1 MRARS
6 FQHVTE
12 LVTTMLVVLLSGLAG
27 PAAAEDDAAVP
38 SCATRGRSLV
48 IVDDSV
54 NVPAWMADRSR
65 AFQLP
70 PAAQTMQALD
80 AWRECLTVLDNDPL
94 FWVLAGS
101 VQPDFI
107 LRVRITEL
115 QAAERSLGDKAGIA
129 VGRYI
134 GSYLGQTADEVPV
147 LKSAAVAVDLICP
160 KSRRKVTTVAGR
172 GLAAE
177 LPRAEQNAERLHI
190 ALEAAAQDVSRLL
203 TATNHPCQPLPA
215 S

>member
-1 MRARS
+1 MQARNL
-6 FQHVTE
+6 QNVAR
-12 LVTTMLVVLLSGLAG
+12 LVMTMLVVLLSVLTGR
-27 PAAAEDDAAVP
+27 AAAEDAAALP

-54 NVPAWMADRSR
+54 NVPAWMAERAR

-94 FWVLAGS
+94 FWVLAGA

-134 GSYLGQTADEVPV
+134 GSYLGQTAEEVPV
-147 LKSAAVAVDLICP
+147 LKSASVAVDLICP
-160 KSRRKVTTVAGR
+160 KSRRKVTTVGGR

-177 LPRAEQNAERLHI
+177 LPRAEQNAERLQL

-203 TATNHPCQPLPA
+203 TATSHPCQPAPA